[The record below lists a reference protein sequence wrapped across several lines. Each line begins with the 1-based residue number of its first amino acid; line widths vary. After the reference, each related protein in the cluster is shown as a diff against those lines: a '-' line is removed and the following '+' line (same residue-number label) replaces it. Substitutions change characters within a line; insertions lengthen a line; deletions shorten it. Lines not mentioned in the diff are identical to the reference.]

1 MALTNN
7 LLLCF
12 ENLCMYI
19 ARNHN
24 YPTAVFFSFVYR
36 FLQDLNKVVVVDDD
50 DDDDDDDYYYYFQSP
65 GFFNLLFPVFVQFA
79 KYDF

>member
-1 MALTNN
+1 
-7 LLLCF
+7 
-12 ENLCMYI
+12 MY
-19 ARNHN
+19 R
-24 YPTAVFFSFVYR
+24 S
-36 FLQDLNKVVVVDDD
+36 LQDLNKVVVVDDD